1 MRSSFAKSIYV
12 GAAVLGLAGLSAVTT
27 TTASAKSYA
36 TAGSYT
42 ALTKVQNV
50 LVNGTNAIYS
60 KPGTVKGAK
69 VVASKK
75 TVAKLA
81 TSKKSND
88 TFYAYG
94 TKTTNRGSVYY
105 KIVTMDKKYRGYIY
119 GGKTA
124 GTFAGGIKTTDTLTT
139 AATPARTAGYY
150 LKDVSKNTLWT
161 APKNTDINAKKVNL
175 YGAAKTDPFTV
186 DKAATKTKEGSLYYH
201 VTDSKDSSISGWI
214 YAGKGYDTTITD
226 NSKQDLGGL
235 ALTVSAD
242 TATADN
248 SVKIVYRDVN
258 NNNAQVVTLPWINAP
273 KSGAATTKAG
283 DPVGADLVDVSG
295 TKLADFVTNNVPANY
310 KASNIG
316 NATNGVKFGNTIYVD
331 VTEAATSK
339 VSFVVDTLAGAA
351 KAQAADKAAVHAQ
364 NVAKVAAA
372 KAKATAHD
380 LNIAKVAAAKAK
392 GTAKAKAKATA
403 HALNVAKIA
412 DKAKTDAAKAQAAAA
427 KAMTQ
432 PVTVTNAL
440 QVGSALTSKDLTAT
454 LTPDAKTALT
464 GEKGVPFNATELNA
478 VVNGIA
484 VDKGTQN
491 FYASNG
497 DAYHYEFSITDKSK
511 FASDNRFAF
520 PGDTLKVGV
529 TAKLVKGAATTAP
542 ADNSWI
548 A

>member
-42 ALTKVQNV
+42 ALTKGQNV

-81 TSKKSND
+81 ASKKSND

-161 APKNTDINAKKVNL
+161 APKNTDINAKKVSL
-175 YGAAKTDPFTV
+175 YGAAKSDPFTV

-226 NSKQDLGGL
+226 NNKQDLGGL
-235 ALTVSAD
+235 SLNIAAA

-248 SVKIVYRDVN
+248 SVNVVYRDGAKTISTTSWVN
-258 NNNAQVVTLPWINAP
+258 SP
-273 KSGAATTKAG
+273 AANTTPTKAG
-283 DPVGADLVDVSG
+283 DPVNDSLVDVSG
-295 TKLADFVTNNVPANY
+295 AKLADFVTNNVPANY
-310 KASNIG
+310 KASNIAS
-316 NATNGVKFGNTIYVD
+316 ATTGVKFGNTIYVD
-331 VTEAATSK
+331 VTAAATSK
-339 VSFVVDTLAGAA
+339 VSFVVDGLANDKDVTDAQAKDVAGKLTAGA
-351 KAQAADKAAVHAQ
+351 
-364 NVAKVAAA
+364 
-372 KAKATAHD
+372 
-380 LNIAKVAAAKAK
+380 
-392 GTAKAKAKATA
+392 
-403 HALNVAKIA
+403 
-412 DKAKTDAAKAQAAAA
+412 
-427 KAMTQ
+427 
-432 PVTVTNAL
+432 
-440 QVGSALTSKDLTAT
+440 ALTSKDFTAT
-454 LTPDAKTALT
+454 LSPTAKENLS
-464 GEKGVPFNATELNA
+464 GV
-478 VVNGIA
+478 
-484 VDKGTQN
+484 KGTQFTATQLN
-491 FYASNG
+491 AIVGGITLGNGTKTYYASNG
-497 DAYHYEFSITDKSK
+497 DAYHYTFAITTKDAANT
-511 FASDNRFAF
+511 FATDNRLAF
-520 PGDTLKVGV
+520 PGDTLKASV
-529 TAKLVKGAATTAP
+529 TATLTHGAATTA
-542 ADNSWI
+542 ASDNSWI